1 MVISVDN
8 GNKLTKT
15 IHHTF
20 TSGLVESETRPPFG
34 NDILQYNGKYNSLS
48 DKRIPYMR
56 EKFTDERFFIL
67 TLIGIAKEIECSVYR
82 NINDVIE
89 VELVTGLPPAHY
101 GAQYERFEAYFLREN
116 ELTEFIFHERPY
128 TIWIHKV
135 ISFPQAYAASMLV
148 FNSIR
153 SLPKATIV
161 DVGGYTVDYIQLKRG
176 QADLS
181 VCDSLDY
188 GIIILY
194 NKIKSKINAAFNM
207 LIDESDVDA
216 VLSGENTGLPSNI
229 LGVIHKEAQQYIDGL
244 LDNLRERMI
253 DLRSGKAIFVG
264 GGSMILKSY
273 IENSTRVYQPIFINE
288 INANAKGYE
297 MLYKAYSSGRQ
308 WIE

>member
-1 MVISVDN
+1 MLISIDH

-15 IHHTF
+15 VHYTF
-20 TSGLVESETRPPFG
+20 VSGLVESETRPPFG
-34 NDILQYNGKYNSLS
+34 NDILQYNRKYYSLS
-48 DKRIPYMR
+48 EKRIPYLR
-56 EKFTDERFFIL
+56 DKTVDERFFDL
-67 TLIGIAKEIECSVYR
+67 TLIGIAKEIEYAGIR
-82 NINDVIE
+82 KTDDVIE
-89 VELVTGLPPAHY
+89 VELATGLPPAHY
-101 GAQYERFEAYFLREN
+101 GAQYERFEAYFLRDNDLIE
-116 ELTEFIFHERPY
+116 IMFHEQPY

-135 ISFPQAYAASMLV
+135 MSFPQAYAAAMLV
-148 FNSIR
+148 LNKIR
-153 SLPKATIV
+153 SLQKVTIV
-161 DVGGYTVDYIQLKRG
+161 DIGGFTMDYIQLKHG
-176 QADLS
+176 QPDLS

-188 GIIILY
+188 GIILLY
-194 NKIKSKINAAFNM
+194 NKIKSQVNASFN
-207 LIDESDVDA
+207 LLLDESDIDA
-216 VLSGENTGLPSNI
+216 VLAGENTGYAKNVI
-229 LGVIHKEAQQYIDGL
+229 GVIHKEAQFFIDGL